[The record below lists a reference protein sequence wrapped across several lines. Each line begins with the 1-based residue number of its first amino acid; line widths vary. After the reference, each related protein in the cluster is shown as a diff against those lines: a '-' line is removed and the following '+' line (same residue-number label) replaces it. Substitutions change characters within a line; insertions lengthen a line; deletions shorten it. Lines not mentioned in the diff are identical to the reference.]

1 MKKRKINA
9 VKLGVFVLTGL
20 LILVFALYTLGKN
33 KTLFG
38 SSLEL
43 KTRFRD
49 VNGLLL
55 GNNVRFSGI
64 DVGSVQGIKILNDT
78 VVEVTMTL
86 EKRMRKYIRTNSLVS
101 LGTDGLIGNRVINIT
116 AIGGNAPFVQGGE
129 MLPSREE
136 LNTEKMLQ
144 TLYGTNENVARITED
159 LLETIHLINTS
170 ATLSSLL
177 NDKSISAN
185 LSGSLHH
192 LHETS
197 KDASILMKD
206 AIETLQQAREG
217 QGTLAVLLKDTT
229 LATEIRQV
237 VAQIQTLETSTQR
250 LVSDVNQ
257 IVTTLE
263 KDVQQ
268 GDGTVNALLRDSL
281 MAESLRATIK
291 NAEKGTEAFA
301 VNMEALK
308 SNVLF
313 RRYFKKQEKKERKAG
328 N

>member
-1 MKKRKINA
+1 MKRRKINA
-9 VKLGVFVLTGL
+9 VKLGVFVLAGL

-116 AIGGNAPFVQGGE
+116 AIGGSAPFVQGGE

-144 TLYGTNENVARITED
+144 TLYGTNENVAKIAEE

-170 ATLSSLL
+170 TALSSLL
-177 NDKSISAN
+177 NDKTISTN
-185 LSGSLHH
+185 LSGSLLH

-197 KDASILMKD
+197 KNASILMKD
-206 AIETLQQAREG
+206 AIVTLQQAREG
-217 QGTLAVLLKDTT
+217 QGTLAVLLNDTT
-229 LATEIRQV
+229 LATEIKQV
-237 VAQIQTLETSTQR
+237 VTQIQVLETSTQR

-257 IVTTLE
+257 IVATLE

-281 MAESLRATIK
+281 MAESLRTTIE
-291 NAEKGTEAFA
+291 NAEKGTAAFA
-301 VNMEALK
+301 QNMEALK

-313 RRYFKKQEKKERKAG
+313 RRYFKKQEKKAR

>member
-1 MKKRKINA
+1 MKRRKINA
-9 VKLGVFVLTGL
+9 VKLGVFVIAGLT
-20 LILVFALYTLGKN
+20 ILVFALYTLGKN

-38 SSLEL
+38 SSLEV
-43 KTRFRD
+43 KTHFRD

-116 AIGGNAPFVQGGE
+116 AIGGSAPFVQGGE

-144 TLYGTNENVARITED
+144 TLYGTNENVAKITEE

-170 ATLSSLL
+170 TALSSLL
-177 NDKSISAN
+177 NDKTIAAN

-197 KDASILMKD
+197 QNASILMKD

-217 QGTLAVLLKDTT
+217 KGTLAVLLKDTT
-229 LATEIRQV
+229 LATEIKQV
-237 VAQIQTLETSTQR
+237 VTQIQTLETSTQR

-257 IVTTLE
+257 MVATLD
-263 KDVQQ
+263 KDIQQ
-268 GDGTVNALLRDSL
+268 GNGTVTALMRDSL
-281 MAESLRATIK
+281 MAESLRNTIK
-291 NAEKGTEAFA
+291 NAEKGTAAFA
-301 VNMEALK
+301 QDMEALK

-313 RRYFKKQEKKERKAG
+313 RRYFKKQEKKEQKAG

>member
-1 MKKRKINA
+1 MKRRKINA

-20 LILVFALYTLGKN
+20 VILVFALYTLGKN

-38 SSLEL
+38 SSLEI

-86 EKRMRKYIRTNSLVS
+86 EKRMRKYIRTNSIVS
-101 LGTDGLIGNRVINIT
+101 LGTDGLIGNRVININ
-116 AIGGNAPFVQGGE
+116 AIGGNAPFVEGGE

-144 TLYGTNENVARITED
+144 TLYGTNENVGRITEE
-159 LLETIHLINTS
+159 LLQTVHLINTS
-170 ATLSSLL
+170 TALSNLL
-177 NDKSISAN
+177 NDKSLSTN
-185 LSGSLHH
+185 LSGSLLH

-197 KDASILMKD
+197 KNASLLMKD
-206 AIETLQQAREG
+206 AIATLQQAREG
-217 QGTLAVLLKDTT
+217 QGTLAVLLNDTT
-229 LATEIRQV
+229 LATEIKQV
-237 VAQIQTLETSTQR
+237 VTQIQVLETSTQR

-257 IVTTLE
+257 IVATLE

-281 MAESLRATIK
+281 MAASLRATIE
-291 NAEKGTEAFA
+291 NAEKGTAAFA
-301 VNMEALK
+301 LNMEALK

-313 RRYFKKQEKKERKAG
+313 RRYFKKQEKKTR

>member
-1 MKKRKINA
+1 MKRRKINA
-9 VKLGVFVLTGL
+9 VKLGVFVLAGL

-86 EKRMRKYIRTNSLVS
+86 EKRMRKYIRTISLVS

-116 AIGGNAPFVQGGE
+116 AIGGSAPFVQGGE

-144 TLYGTNENVARITED
+144 TLYGTNENVAKIAEE

-170 ATLSSLL
+170 TALSSLL
-177 NDKSISAN
+177 NDKTISTN
-185 LSGSLHH
+185 LSGSLLH

-197 KDASILMKD
+197 KNASILMKD
-206 AIETLQQAREG
+206 AIVTLQQAREG
-217 QGTLAVLLKDTT
+217 QGTLAVLLNDTT
-229 LATEIRQV
+229 LATEIKQV
-237 VAQIQTLETSTQR
+237 VTQIQVLETSTQR

-257 IVTTLE
+257 IVATLE

-281 MAESLRATIK
+281 MAESLRTTIE
-291 NAEKGTEAFA
+291 NAEKGTAAFA
-301 VNMEALK
+301 QNMEALK

-313 RRYFKKQEKKERKAG
+313 RRYFKKQEKKAR